1 MSRRGAFD
9 GDNGHVQTRQYQ
21 AERKDDGAGFIYST
35 EFFEQKLRGLRFLLG
50 ATRRSDLMDKPAWVK
65 GKMGRCKMLR
75 RWARGIPANLGGYR
89 EEAEHLLDQIEAAL
103 SGEPLPETEEAE
115 PTPAR
120 SVRDAVGQVVKSM
133 PELSGFETDEL
144 AAQERAAKG
153 G

>member
-1 MSRRGAFD
+1 MRRRD
-9 GDNGHVQTRQYQ
+9 DSDNGHAQTRQYE
-21 AERKDDGAGFIYST
+21 AEHKDAGAGFIYST
-35 EFFEQKLRGLRFLLG
+35 EFIAQKLRGLRFLLG

-65 GKMGRCKMLR
+65 TKVQRCVNLR
-75 RWARGIPANLGGYR
+75 RWARGIPTNLGGYR
-89 EEAEHLLDQIEAAL
+89 EEAEHLLDKLEAAL

-120 SVRDAVGQVVKSM
+120 SVRDAVGQVVRPM
-133 PELSGFETDEL
+133 PELSNFETDAL

>member
-1 MSRRGAFD
+1 MSAN
-9 GDNGHVQTRQYQ
+9 DNWYSDRAQKPKPR
-21 AERKDDGAGFIYST
+21 ERKDEDRPAFIYST

-50 ATRRSDLMDKPAWVK
+50 ATRRSDLMDKALWVRDK
-65 GKMGRCKMLR
+65 VKLCKALR

-103 SGEPLPETEEAE
+103 SGEPLPETVEAE
-115 PTPAR
+115 PMPAR

-133 PELSGFETDEL
+133 PRLTNFEQNEL